1 MMKQKDNVT
10 DYNSTSFLEEYDD
23 NTGESQLVTKINSNT
38 ITNKT
43 MKKLSYCYICI
54 DDNKCFP
61 TVCSGVLY
69 LISN

>member
-1 MMKQKDNVT
+1 MKQKDNVT
-10 DYNSTSFLEEYDD
+10 DYDSTSFLEEYDD

-43 MKKLSYCYICI
+43 MKKLSYCYFCI

-61 TVCSGVLY
+61 TVYSGVFY